1 MAKARSRVIDI
12 EVTARA
18 QRQDAEL
25 AMGSDPLNAVIEL
38 VTNSDDAYLALGSP
52 RRGKIRIAVERHR
65 HKPTRITIS
74 DRAGGMSQ
82 SELEERLGAVGRRTS
97 GFETGAERRGLFGR
111 GAKDIV
117 HFGQAEW
124 ESVKDGRC
132 SYLRLIFD
140 GRFTGKAEIGPKRL
154 PSDRKDGTDA
164 RLDVEPRFTVPQH
177 DTLLRKL
184 RNHYALRPIL
194 QDARREILLVDV
206 SRNRTDRVR
215 FEPPKGTQIVDETLP
230 IPGYPGQSVTLS
242 LHLSDEP
249 LAEEREDR
257 EYWRHSILI
266 TSGRAAYEIFDGGRF
281 ARDPYGYYLRRLWGH
296 ASVPGIGDLI
306 RSFDDAEDAG
316 GARDEGNPI
325 RLVRRDRKGLVPR
338 KAHSFV
344 DALYGVLE
352 QALEPHL
359 EKMKKAAED
368 AVGRIDEGTRQRWD
382 EAGSAL
388 AKLMEEEEGD
398 GEGVEGRL
406 PPFGLSLIPQVRIVE
421 PEANAR
427 ISIRYRPPMT
437 DPPTTE
443 APVVEIL
450 QTDENNDQKKDDIR
464 LENRGGYFSGTC
476 TVTGT
481 GRKDGAVVQVAARIG
496 TEEKTSLVEW
506 THRPDPE
513 IDHLMFQSASFA
525 VKDGQERRI
534 TLWSPWDL
542 VTEGDGAARLAIT
555 GSPNITLSG
564 GRLEQFVYDEKRELG
579 RCAIRVRG
587 HGVGSRA
594 KLVATLGDQE
604 AETEIRVT
612 TAGVAGIRVEL
623 ESAKHPHR
631 ARLVPGGT
639 LFLNTREPIVSR
651 YLGAKSRNYPGQQ
664 TIPFNVML
672 AEIMVEAASR
682 FVLQR
687 SSEPISR
694 AELFGRHEEQM
705 SKWLPKIHRV
715 LVPRVNIHKSHGQ

>member
-1 MAKARSRVIDI
+1 MAKTRSRVIDI

-25 AMGSDPLNAVIEL
+25 AMGSDPMNAIIEL
-38 VTNSDDAYLALGSP
+38 VTNSDDAYSALDSP
-52 RRGKIRIAVERHR
+52 RRGKIKIEVERHR
-65 HKPTRITIS
+65 QEPTRITVR
-74 DRAGGMSQ
+74 DRAGGMSYD
-82 SELEERLGAVGRRTS
+82 ELEERLGAVGRRTS
-97 GFETGAERRGLFGR
+97 GFETGAMRRGLFGR

-124 ESVKDGRC
+124 QSVKDGRC
-132 SYLRLIFD
+132 SYFRLLFE
-140 GRFTGKAEIGPKRL
+140 GRFTGKAEIGRVRL
-154 PSDRKDGTDA
+154 RSDRKAGTDA
-164 RLDVEPRFTVPQH
+164 RLDVESRFTVPQH
-177 DTLLRKL
+177 DNLLRKL

-194 QDARREILLVDV
+194 QNPHREVLLMDV

-215 FEPPKGTQIVDETLP
+215 FEPPKGTQLVDEELP
-230 IPGYPGQSVTLS
+230 IPGYPGKSVTLS
-242 LHLSDEP
+242 LYESSEP

-257 EYWRHSILI
+257 DYWRHSILI
-266 TSGRAAYEIFDGGRF
+266 TSDRAAYEIFDGGRF
-281 ARDPYGYYLRRLWGH
+281 AKDPYGFYLRRLWGH
-296 ASVPGIGDLI
+296 ASVPGIAELI
-306 RSFDDAEDAG
+306 RSFDDAEEAG
-316 GARDEGNPI
+316 ETPDERNPI
-325 RLVRRDRKGLVPR
+325 RLVRRDRKGLVAKKDHP
-338 KAHSFV
+338 FV
-344 DALYGVLE
+344 DALYQVLE

-382 EAGSAL
+382 AAGAAL
-388 AKLMEEEEGD
+388 AKLMEEEEGA
-398 GEGVEGRL
+398 GEGVEGHL

-427 ISIRYRPPMT
+427 VSVRYRSPMT
-437 DPPTTE
+437 DPPAVET
-443 APVVEIL
+443 PVVGIL
-450 QTDENNDQKKDDIR
+450 QTDENNDQKEEDIR

-476 TVTGT
+476 TVAGM

-496 TEEKTSLVEW
+496 AEETTSLVEW

-513 IDHLMFQSASFA
+513 IDHLMFQSASFV

-542 VTEGDGAARLAIT
+542 VTEGDDAARLAIT
-555 GSPNITLSG
+555 GDPNITLPG
-564 GRLEQFVYDEKRELG
+564 GRSEQFVYDEKRESG

-623 ESAKHPHR
+623 ESARHPQR
-631 ARLVPGGT
+631 ARLDAGT
-639 LFLNTREPIVSR
+639 LFLNTRDPIVSR
-651 YLGAKSRNYPGQQ
+651 YLGAKNQNYPGQQ

-672 AEIMVEAASR
+672 AEIMVETASR
-682 FVLQR
+682 NVLQR
-687 SSEPISR
+687 STEAIVPV
-694 AELFGRHEEQM
+694 ELFGRHEEQM
-705 SKWLPKIHRV
+705 RKWLPKIHRV